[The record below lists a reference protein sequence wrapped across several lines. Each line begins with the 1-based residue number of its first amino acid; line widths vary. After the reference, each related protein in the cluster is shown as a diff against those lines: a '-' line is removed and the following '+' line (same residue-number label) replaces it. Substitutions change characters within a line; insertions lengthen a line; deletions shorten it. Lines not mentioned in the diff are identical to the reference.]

1 MAKPTDNLRRF
12 AQIARDMEKEAR
24 RLTAERIQEDRVLNS
39 ASGLATSDIEAKY
52 NLNSMGA

>member
-1 MAKPTDNLRRF
+1 MAKPTDNLRLL
-12 AQIARDMEKEAR
+12 AKLARDMEKEAR

-39 ASGLATSDIEAKY
+39 ASGIATSDLEKKY